1 MYYRAGPLSDARA
14 ISTGFER
21 ERRLASFPRKFEKF
35 DHAAELFFLKAGV
48 KNLRGDQGRTQGVI
62 KEEH

>member
-21 ERRLASFPRKFEKF
+21 EGSLLFPAKFEKF